1 MALIISIITL
11 IAVFLSIL
19 FFPEIKIGKVKLGS
33 YWVISLIGAI
43 LVLIVK
49 WDFKTLIEGLTADS
63 SVNPLKI
70 LILFFSMT
78 LLSVFLDEMGFFE
91 HLASM
96 ALKRANSSQTRLFF
110 AIYAVVSLLTVFT
123 SNDIV
128 ILTFTPFICFF
139 CKRASI
145 NPLPYLIGEFV
156 AANTWSMLLIIGNPT
171 NVYLAE
177 SFNISFIEY
186 FKVMALPTVVGG
198 LVSLLVVYL
207 LFRKSLKKEMKIEA
221 FIIPVKNKSLVISG
235 IIHLGLCT
243 MLLVVSSYIGIEMW
257 LLSLFFAVSL
267 ILFTI
272 CYLLV
277 HKTGLKTV
285 LKTLKRLPFELI
297 PFLLSMFTLVLF
309 LGEETTVK
317 IADLIPFFLSLPF
330 LHSLSFCLLS
340 SLCASEIFYSFM
352 IRLLRNRLP
361 VS

>member
-156 AANTWSMLLIIGNPT
+156 AANTWSMALVIGNPT
-171 NVYLAE
+171 NVYLAT
-177 SFNISFIEY
+177 SNGIAFMEY
-186 FKVMALPTVVGG
+186 LKVMALPTM
-198 LVSLLVVYL
+198 
-207 LFRKSLKKEMKIEA
+207 F
-221 FIIPVKNKSLVISG
+221 SG
-235 IIHLGLCT
+235 I
-243 MLLVVSSYIGIEMW
+243 VQV
-257 LLSLFFAVSL
+257 
-267 ILFTI
+267 
-272 CYLLV
+272 
-277 HKTGLKTV
+277 
-285 LKTLKRLPFELI
+285 
-297 PFLLSMFTLVLF
+297 LVLF
-309 LGEETTVK
+309 LVFKNKLMKPFSPEESHVEIK
-317 IADLIPFFLSLPF
+317 DVPSLVIGLVHLVACLVLLVICSYASVEMWLVCLFCALSLIIFVVGRLF
-330 LHSLSFCLLS
+330 LGHGNPISF
-340 SLCASEIFYSFM
+340 
-352 IRLLRNRLP
+352 RDG
-361 VS
+361 